1 MVVLWYAGDMM
12 VWWCRGT
19 VGAVA
24 WWCGAVPMNHVMPR
38 SIERRMVLLVELISL
53 CFLFILLKLT
63 QQYIFKML
71 TELIFC

>member
-1 MVVLWYAGDMM
+1 MFGGVVVWLVLWPGG
-12 VWWCRGT
+12 V
-19 VGAVA
+19 
-24 WWCGAVPMNHVMPR
+24 GAVPMNHVMPR